1 MAVIQLM
8 RILFSVIISSVIL
21 VATLQAEPLDAPVV
35 EMGKSGVSN
44 FIARM
49 EKERKAHVAFL
60 GGSITQNE
68 KGHCKMVAD
77 WLTENWSD
85 VDFTFTNAGLSSTC
99 SLTGAGRVDRDVLSK
114 GQVDLL
120 VLEFA
125 VNDDQDAGHDRKTA
139 IRGLEGIVR
148 QYYRENPS
156 GNIISVQYV
165 NPGILENIQKGE
177 ETVSV
182 AAHKAVAHHYGLP
195 IVDVG
200 QGLANE
206 IAAGKM
212 TWKENYAGTH
222 PNPEGYQF
230 ASDLITS
237 VIEKTI
243 SGETPQT
250 VTLPDP
256 LDELSYGNMQVV
268 DPQVINWLGGWK
280 HALVSKELLPMG
292 QIRGDYEKFK
302 AIRSD
307 SAGDHLYCS
316 FAGRTLGA
324 FVLAGPDAGALEV
337 SIDNGEWKKVELY
350 HSYSGGLNYP
360 RTVILADDLNNAYH
374 QVAIR
379 TAASENEKSKGAT
392 ATVLYFVTN

>member
-1 MAVIQLM
+1 M
-8 RILFSVIISSVIL
+8 RALFSVILSSAYLAGV
-21 VATLQAEPLDAPVV
+21 THAEPLDAPVT

-44 FIARM
+44 FIAQM

-60 GGSITQNE
+60 GGSITENK
-68 KGHCKMVAD
+68 KGHSKMVAD
-77 WLTENWSD
+77 WLTEEWPD
-85 VDFTFTNAGLSSTC
+85 VDFTFTNAGLASTC
-99 SLTGAGRVDRDVLSK
+99 SLSGAGRVDRDVLSQ

-125 VNDDQDAGHDRKTA
+125 VNDDQDAEHDRKTA

-148 QYYRENPS
+148 QYYRENPTGS
-156 GNIISVQYV
+156 IISVQFV
-165 NPGILENIQKGE
+165 NPGILKNIQNGK

-182 AAHKAVAHHYGLP
+182 AAHKAVARHYGLP

-206 IAAGKM
+206 IANGKM
-212 TWKENYAGTH
+212 TWKKDYAGTH
-222 PNPEGYQF
+222 PNQEGYRF

-250 VTLPDP
+250 VALPDP
-256 LDELSYGNMQVV
+256 IDEGSYANMKIV
-268 DPQVINWLGGWK
+268 DPQEFNWLGGWK
-280 HALVSKELLPMG
+280 HAQVSKELIPMG
-292 QIRGDYEKFK
+292 QIRSDYEKFK

-307 SAGDHLYCS
+307 SAGDHLYYS
-316 FAGRTLGA
+316 FAGKMLGA

-360 RTVILADDLNNAYH
+360 RSVILADDLSSAYH

-379 TAASENEKSKGAT
+379 TAASDNEKSKGAT
-392 ATVLYFVTN
+392 ATILYFVTN

>member
-1 MAVIQLM
+1 M
-8 RILFSVIISSVIL
+8 RALFSVIVSTALFAGLS
-21 VATLQAEPLDAPVV
+21 QAEPLDAPVV
-35 EMGKSGVSN
+35 EMGRSGVSN
-44 FIARM
+44 LIAQM

-60 GGSITQNE
+60 GGSITENA
-68 KGHCKMVAD
+68 KGHSKMVAD
-77 WLTENWSD
+77 WLLAEWPD

-99 SLTGAGRVDRDVLSK
+99 SLSGAGRVDRDVLSQ

-125 VNDDQDAGHDRKTA
+125 VNDDQDAGHNRKTA
-139 IRGLEGIVR
+139 IRGLEGIIR
-148 QYYRENPS
+148 QYYQANPTGS
-156 GNIISVQYV
+156 IISVQYV
-165 NPGILENIQKGE
+165 NPEILENVQQGI

-182 AAHKAVAHHYGLP
+182 AAHKSVARHYGLP

-212 TWKENYAGTH
+212 TWKENYGGTH
-222 PNPEGYQF
+222 PNQEGYQF
-230 ASDLITS
+230 ASDLISS
-237 VIEKTI
+237 VIEKTV

-250 VTLPDP
+250 VALPDP
-256 LDELSYGNMQVV
+256 LDEGSYATMTIV
-268 DPQVINWLGGWK
+268 DPQSLNWLGGWK
-280 HALVSKELLPMG
+280 HAKVSKELLSMG
-292 QIRGDYEKFK
+292 QIRSHYEKYR

-307 SAGDHLYCS
+307 SAGDHLYYS
-316 FAGRTLGA
+316 FAGEMLGA

-350 HSYSGGLNYP
+350 HGYSGGLNYP
-360 RTVILADDLNNAYH
+360 RSVILADDLNSAYH

-379 TAASENEKSKGAT
+379 TVASDNEKSKGAT
-392 ATVLYFVTN
+392 ATILYFVTN

>member
-1 MAVIQLM
+1 M
-8 RILFSVIISSVIL
+8 RALFSAILSSALFAGV
-21 VATLQAEPLDAPVV
+21 THAEPLDAPVI

-44 FIARM
+44 FIAQM
-49 EKERKAHVAFL
+49 EKEGKAHVAFL
-60 GGSITQNE
+60 GGSITENV
-68 KGHCKMVAD
+68 KGHSKMVAD
-77 WLTENWSD
+77 WLVKEWPK
-85 VDFTFTNAGLSSTC
+85 VEFTFTNAGLSSTC
-99 SLTGAGRVDRDVLSK
+99 SLSGAGRVDRDVLSQ

-148 QYYRENPS
+148 QYYRENPTGS
-156 GNIISVQYV
+156 IISVQYV
-165 NPGILENIQKGE
+165 NPGILKNVQDGK

-182 AAHKAVAHHYGLP
+182 AAHKEVARHYGLP

-212 TWKENYAGTH
+212 TWDENYGGTH
-222 PNPEGYQF
+222 PNQEGYRF

-237 VIEKTI
+237 VIDETI

-250 VTLPDP
+250 VALPDP
-256 LDELSYGNMQVV
+256 LDEASYADMKIV
-268 DPQVINWLGGWK
+268 DPEAFNWLGGWK
-280 HALVSKELLPMG
+280 HARVSKELLPMG
-292 QIRGDYEKFK
+292 QVRSNYEKYK
-302 AIRSD
+302 AIRSE
-307 SAGDHLYCS
+307 SAGDHLYHS
-316 FAGRTLGA
+316 FAGKMLGA

-360 RTVILADDLNNAYH
+360 RSVILADDLNNAYH

-379 TAASENEKSKGAT
+379 TAASDNKKSKGAT
-392 ATVLYFVTN
+392 ATILYFVTN

>member
-1 MAVIQLM
+1 M
-8 RILFSVIISSVIL
+8 RALFSVILLSAFLAGIV
-21 VATLQAEPLDAPVV
+21 QAEPLDAPVI
-35 EMGKSGVSN
+35 ETGRSGVSN
-44 FIARM
+44 FVAQM

-60 GGSITQNE
+60 GGSITQNA
-68 KGHCKMVAD
+68 KGHTKMVAD
-77 WLTENWSD
+77 WLVKKWPD

-99 SLTGAGRVDRDVLSK
+99 SLSGAGRVDRDVLSQ

-125 VNDDQDAGHDRKTA
+125 VNDDQDAGHDRTTA

-148 QYYRENPS
+148 QYYRENPT
-156 GNIISVQYV
+156 GDIISVQFV
-165 NPGILENIQKGE
+165 NPEILENIQSGK
-177 ETVSV
+177 ETVSI
-182 AAHKAVAHHYGLP
+182 AAHKAVARHYGLP

-200 QGLANE
+200 QALANE

-212 TWKENYAGTH
+212 TWEKNYGGTH
-222 PNPEGYQF
+222 PNPQGYQF

-237 VIEKTI
+237 VIEKTV

-256 LDELSYGNMQVV
+256 LDEHSYAEMKIV
-268 DPQVINWLGGWK
+268 DPQSFNWLGGWK
-280 HALVSKELLPMG
+280 HAQVSKELLPMG
-292 QIRGDYEKFK
+292 QIRSDYEKYK

-307 SAGDHLYCS
+307 SAGDHLYYS
-316 FAGRTLGA
+316 FAGKTLGA

-337 SIDNGEWKKVELY
+337 SIDNGEWKRVELY

-360 RTVILADDLNNAYH
+360 RSVILADDLNKAYH
-374 QVAIR
+374 QVALR
-379 TAASENEKSKGAT
+379 TAASDNEKSKGAT
-392 ATVLYFVTN
+392 ATILYFVTN

>member
-1 MAVIQLM
+1 M
-8 RILFSVIISSVIL
+8 RALFSVILSSAYLAGV
-21 VATLQAEPLDAPVV
+21 THAEPLDAPVT

-44 FIARM
+44 FIAQM

-60 GGSITQNE
+60 GGSITENK
-68 KGHCKMVAD
+68 KGHSKMVAD
-77 WLTENWSD
+77 WLTEEWPD
-85 VDFTFTNAGLSSTC
+85 VDFTFTNAGLASTC
-99 SLTGAGRVDRDVLSK
+99 SLSGAGRVDRDVLSQ

-148 QYYRENPS
+148 QYYRENPTGS
-156 GNIISVQYV
+156 IISVQFV
-165 NPGILENIQKGE
+165 NPGILKNIQNGK

-182 AAHKAVAHHYGLP
+182 AAHKAVARHYGLP

-206 IAAGKM
+206 IANGKM
-212 TWKENYAGTH
+212 TWEKDYAGTH
-222 PNPEGYQF
+222 PNQEGYRF

-250 VTLPDP
+250 VALPDP
-256 LDELSYGNMQVV
+256 IDEGSYTNMKIV
-268 DPQVINWLGGWK
+268 DPQEFNWLGGWK
-280 HALVSKELLPMG
+280 HAQVSKELIPMG
-292 QIRGDYEKFK
+292 QIRSDYEKFK

-307 SAGDHLYCS
+307 SAGDHLYYS
-316 FAGRTLGA
+316 FAGKMLGA

-360 RTVILADDLNNAYH
+360 RSVILADDLSSAYH

-379 TAASENEKSKGAT
+379 TAASDNEKSKGAT
-392 ATVLYFVTN
+392 ATILYFVTN